1 MVSRRLAVWSKA
13 VALTGAVL
21 LPRPLSG
28 ASESMT
34 VIAASSSRPADCAQA
49 PSLWRRATGRGAVSY
64 CDLLLAASARLE
76 EAPQKAQELAQ
87 RAARLEP
94 GRPEPWVLIGR
105 ALVVRGR
112 FAEAAQHFAKAEKR
126 DSRALTSPIDLLAV
140 ARAEARTGA
149 YASALERYRGLIP
162 RIRFLAEHRQRQR
175 ALLEAALIA
184 QLVSPRLSAEARAYA
199 TEARRQDALVYG
211 DLSRAVLALIL
222 DREGRREEARALA
235 REVDGPWTLAWL
247 SNKEPDPRG
256 RSGEL
261 TPVWPLAE
269 REALRAVLLEP
280 VDEALAQEAWSDYL
294 AALGRDA
301 PNHVIEHAQRRGGTP
316 PEDDFDEN

>member
-1 MVSRRLAVWSKA
+1 MGSRRLAVWSKA

-28 ASESMT
+28 ASEPMT
-34 VIAASSSRPADCAQA
+34 VIARSSSRPADCAQA
-49 PSLWRRATGRGAVSY
+49 PSLWRRATGSGAAPF

-76 EAPQKAQELAQ
+76 GAPPRAQELAQ

-94 GRPEPWVLIGR
+94 TRPEPWALIGR
-105 ALVVRGR
+105 ALVLQGR
-112 FAEAAQHFAKAEKR
+112 FAEAAQHFAEAEQR
-126 DSRALTSPIDLLAV
+126 HGRALASPIDLLAA

-162 RIRFLAEHRQRQR
+162 RIQFLAEHRQRQR

-184 QLVSPRLSAEARAYA
+184 QLVSPGLSAEARAYA
-199 TEARRQDALVYG
+199 TEVRREDALVYG

-222 DREGRREEARALA
+222 DREGRHEEARALA

-247 SNKEPDPRG
+247 SSKEPDPRG

-280 VDEALAQEAWSDYL
+280 MDETLAQEAWSDYFG
-294 AALGRDA
+294 ALGRDA
-301 PNHVIEHAQRRGGTP
+301 PNHVVEHARRRGGAP
-316 PEDDFDEN
+316 PEDDLDEN